1 VRLSRRSGFLGLE
14 VLGAVL
20 VGQLATTTTAK
31 AQPAAPEGW
40 ACQFC
45 PFESGL
51 SSSWSLGSGFVS
63 DDSGKFGDYT
73 GLDDKGFYLLADGEL
88 RYWGEAGSYWELLLA
103 DLGLDSRSLALDGG
117 RPGGYRIELSYDE
130 IPKYRIDAA
139 ATPFLGIGSDSLSVP
154 GGWVHA
160 GSTSAMTALGQS
172 INRFDVSQRRKLLGV
187 GLAWLAGGDFDYRA
201 DYRREERTGSQA
213 LAGSFASLSA
223 WLPAPVDYVTDE
235 IELAASRSW
244 ERGGFE
250 VSFLGSD
257 FSNRHLGL
265 EWQNPFTPLV
275 SGADSGQLALAPDNS
290 AEQLRVSGNYRFGV
304 RTHLSGSFATGQLE
318 QDDVFLGLSV
328 NPTFAGGVLPQPSLA
343 GKIDTEHLNVALVA
357 QPLNRLRVTARY
369 ERDERDNETT
379 RAIYDTV
386 ATDLAYVG
394 SRINIPY
401 GFERSKTSAQAIF
414 RLPNRLR
421 LKAGVERDVHERT
434 FQARTR
440 SEEDAIW
447 ASLSVRTLEWLQ
459 ATIGFDDRSRT
470 GSDYRQVDL
479 GVNLQNPLMRQYH
492 LADRDQRVA
501 NLDLTLIPHERVNVL
516 LRVESTR
523 DNYPAST
530 LGLTHGNS
538 SYASLDTSAMLPGG
552 WNIYA
557 SWGREDV
564 AFDQAGSQGFGTA
577 DWSATTED
585 ETKTRSLGFTKTL
598 ADERMSV
605 TFDFMDSRS
614 RGATHMLVGIP
625 AATFPDFT
633 TRLNGL
639 NLRVDYE
646 FSDSLAV
653 RVGYRYER
661 YSSADWQLDGVSL
674 TTMSNVLTLG
684 ALSPMYNVD
693 MLTLSFT
700 YSPQQD

>member
-1 VRLSRRSGFLGLE
+1 MRPLRRSCPVALTA
-14 VLGAVL
+14 LGAAL
-20 VGQLATTTTAK
+20 VGQLAVTPAK
-31 AQPAAPEGW
+31 TQPAAPEGW

-45 PFESGL
+45 PFESGV
-51 SSSWSLGSGFVS
+51 SSSWSLGSAFVS
-63 DDSGKFGDYT
+63 DDSGKFGDYS

-117 RPGGYRIELSYDE
+117 RPGIYRVELSYDE
-130 IPKYRIDAA
+130 IPKYRVDAA
-139 ATPFLGIGSDSLSVP
+139 ATPFLGIGGASLSLP
-154 GGWVHA
+154 GGWVDA
-160 GSTSAMTALGQS
+160 GSTSGMTMLGQS
-172 INRFDVSQRRKLLGV
+172 ISRFNIGQRRRSLGV
-187 GLAWLAGGDFDYRA
+187 GLAWLASGDFDYRA
-201 DYRREERTGSQA
+201 DYRRDERTGLQA
-213 LAGSFASLSA
+213 LAGSFGSLSA

-235 IELAASRSW
+235 IELAASRTW
-244 ERGGFE
+244 ERGSFE

-275 SGADSGQLALAPDNS
+275 SGADSGRLALAPDNS
-290 AEQLRVSGNYRFGV
+290 AEQLRVSGNYRFGAS
-304 RTHLSGSFATGQLE
+304 THLSGSFATGQLE
-318 QDDVFLGLSV
+318 QDDVFLSLSV
-328 NPTFAGGVLPQPSLA
+328 NPAFAGAVLPRTSLA
-343 GKIDTEHLNVALVA
+343 GKVDTEHLNVALVA

-369 ERDERDNETT
+369 EHDERDNQTT
-379 RAIYDTV
+379 QAIYDTV
-386 ATDLAYVG
+386 VTDLAYAG
-394 SRINIPY
+394 PRINIPN
-401 GFERSKTSAQAIF
+401 GFERSQASAQADL

-421 LKAGVERDVHERT
+421 LKAGIERDVHERT

-440 SEEDAIW
+440 SEEDSIW
-447 ASLSVRTLEWLQ
+447 ANLSVRTLEWLQ

-492 LADRDQRVA
+492 LADRDQRIA

-516 LRVESTR
+516 LRVESAR
-523 DNYPAST
+523 DSYPASV

-552 WNIYA
+552 WNLHA

-564 AFDQAGSQGFGTA
+564 EFDQAGSQGFGTA

-585 ETKTRSLGFTKTL
+585 ATKTRSLGFTKTL
-598 ADERMSV
+598 TDERMSV

-614 RGATHMLVGIP
+614 RGATHMLVGVP
-625 AATFPDFT
+625 APSFPDFT

-639 NLRVDYE
+639 SLRVDYE
-646 FSDSLAV
+646 INDSLAV
-653 RVGYRYER
+653 RVGYRHER
-661 YSSADWQLDGVSL
+661 YSSADWQLDGLSL
-674 TTMSNVLTLG
+674 TTISNVLTIG
-684 ALSPMYNVD
+684 EGSPVYNID
-693 MLTLSFT
+693 ALTLSFS